1 MESVAEES
9 EIIGVP
15 SLFLGTISYLPLLLC
30 VCLISHSIISIAP
43 SPVLV
48 EVHHLEGRDA
58 PAPTS
63 HLDIPGENSS
73 QTFGFHPYSGFYLL
87 TNVVLLE

>member
-58 PAPTS
+58 PTS

-73 QTFGFHPYSGFYLL
+73 QTFGFHPYSGFNLL
-87 TNVVLLE
+87 TNVVLWE